1 MIIQENAG
9 IDLMLA
15 QTDLLVMTGHSPIS
29 VVPSYS
35 SRNVAY
41 VFFFLICPLIS
52 SVFLDNCISVM
63 STECKSSYTFS
74 FHSNKENNF
83 GMP

>member
-41 VFFFLICPLIS
+41 VFFFLNMPFDLQ
-52 SVFLDNCISVM
+52 CISW
-63 STECKSSYTFS
+63 
-74 FHSNKENNF
+74 
-83 GMP
+83 